1 MVRRRIAAL
10 LCVVFVLQ
18 MIAGGGSPLAS
29 FASELSGSRSEIMG
43 TQSELP
49 VSEDSAGAASGS
61 SVEEKDASP
70 AETASASES
79 ELLLPHAGEL
89 TGEMRLSGT
98 IQIYGDVGQVKD
110 EIKLRL
116 YADGKPVRDHRP
128 ILVSVA
134 SDSEAAYQEWE
145 YIFPKLPEMDRE
157 GDEYTYEIADIGY
170 SKDTSDAVLFWLNQS
185 GDKVLGT
192 GRGRYDADDA
202 RLVYISYEEA
212 SGELVYEAGSDGESE
227 PEGIHFQMEA
237 ESEEDEPYLS
247 REKAVLSVS
256 DQTWT
261 LPRVLPVNPL
271 TGEEISYR
279 IRVSQKA
286 KASDSENRGIEEA
299 YEISCINDGE
309 RSEDNYLYDGG
320 RLEITALPAGTYTA
334 AGRIV
339 WEDESDLYG
348 FRPETAD
355 FLRVLDE
362 EGSDVTDEVELSLEK
377 TGDNFWNYRIS
388 GLSAGKS
395 YQLTTALEHYAGGE
409 EAEPVQLSVP
419 QKDEE
424 GKREL
429 ALPDLIKQLKTRTVR
444 GLIDWHGWNPKT
456 ADDSLAFLQVFYGN
470 REVTQNVEVELLS
483 EDTELGIWGYAVSG
497 LAEGVEYVIRPA
509 EVEGYTTEPEE
520 VVVSNHLSSEESPA
534 LYGLR
539 SAQRTLTPSAGAGLL
554 PTISMSPVADVTLTI
569 EAKAFSENAGSSVL
583 SQEYKYQIQ
592 VGADKK
598 LMSAY
603 QGRFVLYEPGKE
615 EGIPATASEG
625 IITLKNGQ
633 RAEIPLPSGCYYS
646 VKQETDNAILYNKAA
661 LNGTIRKLEGDT
673 RLDFINIE
681 KKYVQFQKQWN
692 DNGNRRG
699 IRPRTDKYQE
709 YLFLNAAVGEE
720 RLSQPEMEKL
730 GITKEALKA
739 VGFPKIN
746 DESSA
751 LRGENHWPIYYDGLP
766 STDEKGNIL
775 SYTLAE
781 RQVPGY
787 AAAEH
792 LGNRDSY
799 DDVLLNTVYRDM
811 NVTLLWRDGKNSYGT
826 RPGSDELLARL
837 KDNYVIYRRTDSGEE
852 TDITGEFISA
862 SSETE
867 NPGKPY
873 QAAVVET
880 DENQWTLCL
889 TNLPEYDEKG
899 LPYTYYLKGKAN
911 SPELAPEKK
920 EGLERAFYATEYEN
934 VENYADRADGCYE
947 NGRMV
952 YTLQGTIDFHVTKE
966 WKDGEAKKE
975 EAPDVSFQ
983 LLRYPEKQPNQDP
996 KTAWQTAAFLKKY
1009 SYETKTDGKVTEVRE
1024 ENLPQF
1030 NEDGYKYIYFVRE
1043 SLSGTNAGEYQRIV
1057 TNESGY
1063 DFLTAAGL
1071 AGNRA
1076 VIVNRRKGQ
1085 ISIPVTKQWVSA
1097 AYQNIDARVSLKVER
1112 STGSEADW
1120 EVLPSEGMYLD
1131 GFSAETLTRQMMLP
1145 GLEKYDKD
1153 GYLYQ
1158 YRVLEGDVY
1167 FRAQGESEYHPMMV
1181 SVDEQE
1187 GRVITLLQ
1195 TTREHFPDRQ
1205 YQYETITGDT
1215 GNGLSI
1221 TNRLTG
1227 TTELVIEKIWAGDW
1241 SKHTKPQT
1249 LSFDVYRNDS
1259 YTGRTVT
1266 MEEPWTDGAV
1276 FKATVSDLPRYD
1288 SNGAEY
1294 NYTVQERCSEGDR
1307 LGGVSYTYERL
1318 PGSWSEDG
1326 TKFTGDAWKAT
1337 VVNTPPGDG
1346 RSIRVKKKWLDGG
1359 DSFCRKPVTVELYR
1373 KLKNVEN
1380 SEWEATG
1387 NYTTVSE
1394 KTDWVG
1400 WISAAGFDEK
1410 QYDYAVAETAIGND
1424 SKTAAPEFSVAKA
1437 GEIAAQGSITT
1448 KEHYY
1453 DFESKKLDTEGTS
1466 WEITNRRTGT
1476 LSVTV
1481 QKSWVNGDAS
1491 GDALPLGAEFIL
1503 YRGSTEDIS
1512 EQGRRKQAALNDTT
1526 ISWTGLPKYDEKGKL
1541 IEYSVKEGSILA
1553 ASGTETI
1560 ECSVIGGYAMVHG
1573 HRYVSEVTREEYQH
1587 GSVDSDTEKGA
1598 GTYPETGDVIPY
1610 SITNRRQQ
1618 QIQNFTIH
1626 KIWKDDGA
1634 RRSKRPDIYFELWK
1648 EENGNL
1654 KLMEEYIGR
1663 ERKEKNVANPEYHEV
1678 YVFDDIPRYTA
1689 DGNEINYYAI
1699 ERTHV
1704 ANTLYSGISY
1714 DASPEADGTFS
1725 MEAWENYRQKE
1736 KYETMIPNNGTVVNI
1751 RSGETVVSGRKIWE
1765 NMGGL
1770 TLENYPAVTLKL
1782 QRRYLYATPGE
1793 SNPYLDVL
1801 KENGSP
1807 YSRVL
1812 SMGSPDYRFPD
1823 AAYAEEGSLTGY
1835 PKYDP
1840 ENGREYSYYVEEA
1853 SVTAGDNPNIPADGF
1868 ERTSDKASFIIRN
1881 TFQTTGGYRTIVN
1894 KEWEGIPAGEEGP
1907 KVTFH
1912 LYRQMQDSAG
1922 TLLENTEENCD
1933 SYCEG
1938 NSFTYRAGEEQ
1949 SLTFRNLPYSGPN
1962 GYPYRYWVT
1971 EEKVNGYRVSEKN
1984 GDDGYSPLQ
1993 PPENKAE
2000 VNLTEASASQLTLKN
2015 SYDPTMDAVI
2025 EIWGTKSWTDEYN
2038 RYQLRP
2044 STASELQLI
2053 LHRRYEKWGGGYKEE
2068 TIDDTVIQWTIPE
2081 NGNSWTY
2088 QFTMPDGSKFARYA
2102 PNGKEYEYWVTEEMS
2117 GSLEKTYQINS
2128 ASNGE
2133 KKKVSDLLLS
2143 NGAPKKNALTLNNN
2157 IKWTS
2162 LEIRKQWDDSNNLY
2176 QLRPNQ
2182 VTFQIQRRPSTA
2194 ASADWEDYTVDGA
2207 VITMSESERDQSPS
2221 DQNLWKKTVK
2231 LPMYDGNGTE
2241 YEYRAVESEVPAGY
2255 SHDPYG
2261 TDNTYVK
2268 DSKTSILTN
2277 HLVRSAERTS
2287 ILAEKKWSDEDN
2299 RDGLRPS
2306 EVTVTL
2312 YRKSGQEWK
2321 KLDTRKLSARS
2332 ATTSVATDIELGN
2345 WTVVWKNLPQ
2355 DPFMKFKV
2363 VEDAVTHYTTA
2374 YATSSEAEETP
2385 GTSRE
2390 KWTITNAHDPYQDV
2404 KLTVEKKWDDN
2415 KDQWKLRP
2423 QEIVVQLYKKVG
2435 DRGGLLEV
2443 SPEQKATLS
2452 QANNW
2457 KASFMNL
2464 PYGENGEVV
2473 SYTVKE
2479 VNPLKAYDVSI
2490 NPEIFTPNRN
2500 ETGETK
2506 GWEGSVTLTNTLLR
2520 TKLTVTKVWNNG
2532 NTLNSKAT
2540 GVRLQLQRKLAN
2552 KPDTAWE
2559 DCAVKELTSQ
2569 PWQVTFDNL
2578 PQKDENGIEYQYR
2591 AVETGISFN
2600 SGATWETRITKTE
2613 GGMKQLAGYQ
2623 ITEETPVK
2631 GNDGFTQTITN
2642 TRITT
2647 DVRVK
2652 KVWDDNENQDH
2663 IRPANV
2669 TVQLVDATGMDS
2681 LENAA
2686 AIGWTVTLQGAS
2698 GSENYWQHQWN
2709 NLAKYKEDGSTVIDY
2724 RIREVSVPQ
2733 YYSVSYATSS
2743 DASSGREIQVRTV
2756 TNSHTPFQDVAITV
2770 TKQWEDRLTPT
2781 AVPGAL
2787 PENSENYWKLR
2798 PSEVAVQLYQRV
2810 GDSGEFTPVTPA
2822 RIATLSQANEWNY
2835 VFTGLTYASQGTPI
2849 SYQVR
2854 ETNLSPSY
2862 TYALNPEC
2870 VTPVLEKRTGA
2881 LTLTN
2886 SLKRTSLT
2894 VTKTWDYKG
2903 IPEGR
2908 PNAVKVTLQRK
2919 TSGEFKNLSVI
2930 DPAWTEVETKVI
2942 TPDAAGTWKVTFD
2955 HLPKEDSDGTAY
2967 EYRAV
2972 ETAVSYDGGSTW
2984 ITGCSYENGAK
2995 ILSGYL
3001 VEEKAPVK
3009 AGEVFTQEIKNTR
3022 ITVDVPVKKVWNDN
3036 HNQDGVRPDAI
3047 GVQLY
3052 RVIGLEEGQEE
3063 PVGTPATLSEAEGNW
3078 RYRWSSLPKYREDG
3092 SVIQYRIRE
3101 VNVPVRAP
3109 YTQNP
3114 YTEKQGGTIDA
3125 DTVAPGVDGSGK
3137 NLLVNSYIPKTMRIE
3152 AKKQWSGD
3160 GTNPAGT
3167 RPDSITLHLERRLGD
3182 QPYEVLSVSE
3192 RTILPGSDGSW
3203 SQSVSWEDL
3212 PVMAASGSEAVP
3224 VSYRVVETPVNGYV
3238 TTINAADLTGSLLSE
3253 SNIKENDKRVTI
3265 ENRLTPESAVTSAS
3279 VRKVWN
3285 HGEDPEKKQIQSVT
3299 LELQRSY
3306 ADDKYDSRNWKAV
3319 TYGEAGKAGEASPA
3333 ELVFTVTLPRGD
3345 SGVDEKTITDLPR
3358 YDTED
3363 GENQGREYMY
3373 RFREISMEKGQETA
3387 AADRVEDTEGMSG
3400 FMGGYHFE
3408 TALSDP
3414 ETDGSTV
3421 TTVKNT
3427 WIPLYTSALSGTK
3440 IWEDQENRYGLR
3452 PSEIQL
3458 ELHTVPEAA
3467 LDGVAVSEPEWT
3479 KNGSVWQWQWKDLP
3493 MYTQNGTVIQYSV
3506 TEQVPDGYEALH
3518 ELDGTVIT
3526 NTLKTGSLTV
3536 KKTMVSGYGSD
3547 FQFRAEL
3554 TVNGKKQT
3562 YTGPYYRAEIDA
3574 AEGTEHR
3581 YVTESDGTIRIDS
3594 GESFRIDGIPVGAS
3608 YQVTEIER
3616 SGYALSSS
3624 EGDTGVIPYGISAE
3638 ALFVNRKKSSGGG
3651 NHHGGSGDPKPSE
3664 EPQGPGQTEI
3674 PEVPSE
3680 TEPQEEITET
3690 VPEEE
3695 QTIEESEEEER
3706 KAEELKKRKEEAR
3719 QTVENLLTQLESLGV
3734 PMGWMRSSPEILEE
3748 LEDWLVALGA
3758 MAPTGDSSV
3767 PLWVLFVLLLGSG
3780 SGWMYLRSKRKKKEE

>member
-116 YADGKPVRDHRP
+116 YADGKPVRGHRP

-212 SGELVYEAGSDGESE
+212 SGELVYEAGSDGKSE
-227 PEGIHFQMEA
+227 PEGIHFEMET

-395 YQLTTALEHYAGGE
+395 YQLTTALEHYDGE

-424 GKREL
+424 GRREL
-429 ALPDLIKQLKTRTVR
+429 ALPDVIKQLKTRTVR

-456 ADDSLAFLQVFYGN
+456 ADDSLAFLRVFYGN
-470 REVTQNVEVELLS
+470 REVTQNVEMELLS
-483 EDTELGIWGYAVSG
+483 EDTERGIWGYAVSG
-497 LAEGVEYVIRPA
+497 LAEGVEYVIRPE

-520 VVVSNHLSSEESPA
+520 VAVSYHLSSEESPA

-554 PTISMSPVADVTLTI
+554 QTISMSPLADVTLTI
-569 EAKAFSENAGSSVL
+569 ETRAFSENAGSSVL
-583 SQEYKYQIQ
+583 SQNYDYQVT
-592 VGADKK
+592 VGAAEGV
-598 LMSAY
+598 MSPY
-603 QGRFVLYEPGKE
+603 EGRIILYHSGEE

-625 IITLKNGQ
+625 KITLKNGQ
-633 RAEIPLPSGCYYS
+633 RAEIPLPSGCWYS
-646 VKQETDNAILYNKAA
+646 VKQKEINNAILYDKET
-661 LNGTIRKLEGDT
+661 LNGVSRKLEGDT
-673 RLDFINIE
+673 RLDFTNIE

-692 DNGNRRG
+692 DNGNGRG
-699 IRPRTDKYQE
+699 IRPTTDAYQE
-709 YLFLNAAVGEE
+709 YLFLNAAVGGAT
-720 RLSQPEMEKL
+720 LSQLEMEKL

-739 VGFPKIN
+739 AGFPKIN

-787 AAAEH
+787 AAADH
-792 LGNRDSY
+792 LGNRNSY

-934 VENYADRADGCYE
+934 VENYTDRADGCYE

-952 YTLQGTIDFHVTKE
+952 YTLQGTIDFHVSKE

-1057 TNESGY
+1057 TNEPGY
-1063 DFLTAAGL
+1063 DFLTEAGL

-1085 ISIPVTKQWVSA
+1085 ISVPVTKQWVSA

-1112 STGSEADW
+1112 STGSEAGW
-1120 EVLPSEGMYLD
+1120 EALPSDGMYLD

-1158 YRVLEGDVY
+1158 YRVSEGDVY

-1266 MEEPWTDGAV
+1266 MAEPWTDGAV
-1276 FKATVSDLPRYD
+1276 FKATVTDLPRYD

-1359 DSFCRKPVTVELYR
+1359 DSFCRKPVTVALYR

-1380 SEWEATG
+1380 SEWEATE

-1400 WISAAGFDEK
+1400 WISAAGFNETL
-1410 QYDYAVAETAIGND
+1410 YDYAVAETAIGND
-1424 SKTAAPEFSVAKA
+1424 SNTAAPEFSVAKA

-1453 DFESKKLDTEGTS
+1453 DFESKKLNADGTS

-1512 EQGRRKQAALNDTT
+1512 PVGGRKEADLDTPT
-1526 ISWTGLPKYDEKGKL
+1526 VSWTDLPKYDEKGEL
-1541 IEYSVKEGSILA
+1541 IAYSVKEGSILA
-1553 ASGTETI
+1553 ASGSETI
-1560 ECSVIGGYAMVHG
+1560 KCSVLGGTASVHG
-1573 HRYVSEVTREEYQH
+1573 HRYVSEVTRGEYQH
-1587 GSVDSDTEKGA
+1587 GSVDSDTENGA

-1648 EENGNL
+1648 EENGKL

-1689 DGNEINYYAI
+1689 DGNEITYYAI

-1704 ANTLYSGISY
+1704 TNTLYSGISY
-1714 DASPEADGTFS
+1714 NASPEADGTFS

-1736 KYETMIPNNGTVVNI
+1736 KYEMMIPNNGTVVNI

-1770 TLENYPAVTLKL
+1770 TLENYPTVTLKL

-1793 SNPYLDVL
+1793 SNPYRDVL
-1801 KENGSP
+1801 MENGCP
-1807 YSRVL
+1807 YICEL
-1812 SMGSPDYRFPD
+1812 SQGFPNYRFP
-1823 AAYAEEGSLTGY
+1823 AVTGAEESGFTGY

-1840 ENGREYSYYVEEA
+1840 VNGREYSYYVEEA
-1853 SVTAGDNPNIPADGF
+1853 SVTAGDNPEISAVGF
-1868 ERTSDKASFIIRN
+1868 RRTSNNTSFIIHN
-1881 TFQTTGGYRTIVN
+1881 TFQTTGDRRIIVN
-1894 KEWEGIPAGEEGP
+1894 KEWEG
-1907 KVTFH
+1907 
-1912 LYRQMQDSAG
+1912 
-1922 TLLENTEENCD
+1922 
-1933 SYCEG
+1933 
-1938 NSFTYRAGEEQ
+1938 
-1949 SLTFRNLPYSGPN
+1949 
-1962 GYPYRYWVT
+1962 
-1971 EEKVNGYRVSEKN
+1971 
-1984 GDDGYSPLQ
+1984 
-1993 PPENKAE
+1993 
-2000 VNLTEASASQLTLKN
+2000 
-2015 SYDPTMDAVI
+2015 
-2025 EIWGTKSWTDEYN
+2025 
-2038 RYQLRP
+2038 
-2044 STASELQLI
+2044 
-2053 LHRRYEKWGGGYKEE
+2053 
-2068 TIDDTVIQWTIPE
+2068 
-2081 NGNSWTY
+2081 
-2088 QFTMPDGSKFARYA
+2088 
-2102 PNGKEYEYWVTEEMS
+2102 
-2117 GSLEKTYQINS
+2117 
-2128 ASNGE
+2128 
-2133 KKKVSDLLLS
+2133 
-2143 NGAPKKNALTLNNN
+2143 
-2157 IKWTS
+2157 
-2162 LEIRKQWDDSNNLY
+2162 
-2176 QLRPNQ
+2176 
-2182 VTFQIQRRPSTA
+2182 
-2194 ASADWEDYTVDGA
+2194 
-2207 VITMSESERDQSPS
+2207 
-2221 DQNLWKKTVK
+2221 
-2231 LPMYDGNGTE
+2231 
-2241 YEYRAVESEVPAGY
+2241 
-2255 SHDPYG
+2255 
-2261 TDNTYVK
+2261 
-2268 DSKTSILTN
+2268 
-2277 HLVRSAERTS
+2277 
-2287 ILAEKKWSDEDN
+2287 
-2299 RDGLRPS
+2299 
-2306 EVTVTL
+2306 
-2312 YRKSGQEWK
+2312 
-2321 KLDTRKLSARS
+2321 
-2332 ATTSVATDIELGN
+2332 
-2345 WTVVWKNLPQ
+2345 
-2355 DPFMKFKV
+2355 
-2363 VEDAVTHYTTA
+2363 
-2374 YATSSEAEETP
+2374 
-2385 GTSRE
+2385 
-2390 KWTITNAHDPYQDV
+2390 
-2404 KLTVEKKWDDN
+2404 
-2415 KDQWKLRP
+2415 
-2423 QEIVVQLYKKVG
+2423 
-2435 DRGGLLEV
+2435 
-2443 SPEQKATLS
+2443 
-2452 QANNW
+2452 
-2457 KASFMNL
+2457 
-2464 PYGENGEVV
+2464 
-2473 SYTVKE
+2473 
-2479 VNPLKAYDVSI
+2479 
-2490 NPEIFTPNRN
+2490 
-2500 ETGETK
+2500 
-2506 GWEGSVTLTNTLLR
+2506 
-2520 TKLTVTKVWNNG
+2520 
-2532 NTLNSKAT
+2532 
-2540 GVRLQLQRKLAN
+2540 
-2552 KPDTAWE
+2552 
-2559 DCAVKELTSQ
+2559 
-2569 PWQVTFDNL
+2569 
-2578 PQKDENGIEYQYR
+2578 
-2591 AVETGISFN
+2591 
-2600 SGATWETRITKTE
+2600 
-2613 GGMKQLAGYQ
+2613 
-2623 ITEETPVK
+2623 
-2631 GNDGFTQTITN
+2631 
-2642 TRITT
+2642 
-2647 DVRVK
+2647 
-2652 KVWDDNENQDH
+2652 
-2663 IRPANV
+2663 
-2669 TVQLVDATGMDS
+2669 
-2681 LENAA
+2681 
-2686 AIGWTVTLQGAS
+2686 
-2698 GSENYWQHQWN
+2698 
-2709 NLAKYKEDGSTVIDY
+2709 
-2724 RIREVSVPQ
+2724 
-2733 YYSVSYATSS
+2733 
-2743 DASSGREIQVRTV
+2743 
-2756 TNSHTPFQDVAITV
+2756 
-2770 TKQWEDRLTPT
+2770 
-2781 AVPGAL
+2781 
-2787 PENSENYWKLR
+2787 
-2798 PSEVAVQLYQRV
+2798 
-2810 GDSGEFTPVTPA
+2810 
-2822 RIATLSQANEWNY
+2822 
-2835 VFTGLTYASQGTPI
+2835 
-2849 SYQVR
+2849 
-2854 ETNLSPSY
+2854 
-2862 TYALNPEC
+2862 
-2870 VTPVLEKRTGA
+2870 
-2881 LTLTN
+2881 
-2886 SLKRTSLT
+2886 
-2894 VTKTWDYKG
+2894 
-2903 IPEGR
+2903 
-2908 PNAVKVTLQRK
+2908 
-2919 TSGEFKNLSVI
+2919 
-2930 DPAWTEVETKVI
+2930 
-2942 TPDAAGTWKVTFD
+2942 
-2955 HLPKEDSDGTAY
+2955 
-2967 EYRAV
+2967 
-2972 ETAVSYDGGSTW
+2972 
-2984 ITGCSYENGAK
+2984 
-2995 ILSGYL
+2995 
-3001 VEEKAPVK
+3001 
-3009 AGEVFTQEIKNTR
+3009 
-3022 ITVDVPVKKVWNDN
+3022 
-3036 HNQDGVRPDAI
+3036 
-3047 GVQLY
+3047 
-3052 RVIGLEEGQEE
+3052 
-3063 PVGTPATLSEAEGNW
+3063 
-3078 RYRWSSLPKYREDG
+3078 
-3092 SVIQYRIRE
+3092 
-3101 VNVPVRAP
+3101 
-3109 YTQNP
+3109 
-3114 YTEKQGGTIDA
+3114 
-3125 DTVAPGVDGSGK
+3125 
-3137 NLLVNSYIPKTMRIE
+3137 
-3152 AKKQWSGD
+3152 
-3160 GTNPAGT
+3160 
-3167 RPDSITLHLERRLGD
+3167 
-3182 QPYEVLSVSE
+3182 
-3192 RTILPGSDGSW
+3192 
-3203 SQSVSWEDL
+3203 
-3212 PVMAASGSEAVP
+3212 
-3224 VSYRVVETPVNGYV
+3224 
-3238 TTINAADLTGSLLSE
+3238 
-3253 SNIKENDKRVTI
+3253 
-3265 ENRLTPESAVTSAS
+3265 
-3279 VRKVWN
+3279 
-3285 HGEDPEKKQIQSVT
+3285 
-3299 LELQRSY
+3299 
-3306 ADDKYDSRNWKAV
+3306 
-3319 TYGEAGKAGEASPA
+3319 
-3333 ELVFTVTLPRGD
+3333 
-3345 SGVDEKTITDLPR
+3345 
-3358 YDTED
+3358 
-3363 GENQGREYMY
+3363 
-3373 RFREISMEKGQETA
+3373 
-3387 AADRVEDTEGMSG
+3387 
-3400 FMGGYHFE
+3400 
-3408 TALSDP
+3408 
-3414 ETDGSTV
+3414 
-3421 TTVKNT
+3421 
-3427 WIPLYTSALSGTK
+3427 
-3440 IWEDQENRYGLR
+3440 
-3452 PSEIQL
+3452 
-3458 ELHTVPEAA
+3458 
-3467 LDGVAVSEPEWT
+3467 
-3479 KNGSVWQWQWKDLP
+3479 
-3493 MYTQNGTVIQYSV
+3493 
-3506 TEQVPDGYEALH
+3506 
-3518 ELDGTVIT
+3518 
-3526 NTLKTGSLTV
+3526 
-3536 KKTMVSGYGSD
+3536 
-3547 FQFRAEL
+3547 
-3554 TVNGKKQT
+3554 
-3562 YTGPYYRAEIDA
+3562 
-3574 AEGTEHR
+3574 
-3581 YVTESDGTIRIDS
+3581 
-3594 GESFRIDGIPVGAS
+3594 
-3608 YQVTEIER
+3608 
-3616 SGYALSSS
+3616 
-3624 EGDTGVIPYGISAE
+3624 
-3638 ALFVNRKKSSGGG
+3638 
-3651 NHHGGSGDPKPSE
+3651 
-3664 EPQGPGQTEI
+3664 
-3674 PEVPSE
+3674 
-3680 TEPQEEITET
+3680 
-3690 VPEEE
+3690 
-3695 QTIEESEEEER
+3695 
-3706 KAEELKKRKEEAR
+3706 
-3719 QTVENLLTQLESLGV
+3719 
-3734 PMGWMRSSPEILEE
+3734 
-3748 LEDWLVALGA
+3748 
-3758 MAPTGDSSV
+3758 
-3767 PLWVLFVLLLGSG
+3767 
-3780 SGWMYLRSKRKKKEE
+3780 